1 MSVIK
6 ISIIAATLI
15 MSTAALAESPNRIY
29 SAGDNSYA
37 SKLCVVAATGNR
49 IQVTDQIKALK
60 PTTQIKRNYRYVVNK
75 ITCNGID
82 IVSFAVN
89 AGNYGIAE
97 KLVKYRSGNVQI
109 NDLAAVS
116 VDAIEK
122 NNGVVIIAGM

>member
-6 ISIIAATLI
+6 ISITAATLI

-37 SKLCVVAATGNR
+37 SKLCVFAATGNR
-49 IQVTDQIKALK
+49 FQVTDQIKALK

-97 KLVKYRSGNVQI
+97 KLVKYRSGDVQI

>member
-1 MSVIK
+1 MRSRRNRK
-6 ISIIAATLI
+6 SISSNRPDK
-15 MSTAALAESPNRIY
+15 STQAHNPY
-29 SAGDNSYA
+29 
-37 SKLCVVAATGNR
+37 K
-49 IQVTDQIKALK
+49 K
-60 PTTQIKRNYRYVVNK
+60 NYRYVVNK

-122 NNGVVIIAGM
+122 NNGVVFIAGM